1 MPHKGP
7 HISIGSEFLVHRVL
21 RIDLDEFED
30 WPEAVRETAIALAEE
45 LFLVRYNPFI
55 DAETVRQSVQ
65 ARFDQ
70 TVPGLAH
77 HYATTLREGLTM
89 FWSSYDSDMEFR
101 DELIR
106 RIGQVIPRDRI
117 DLRPGSLVECSTDAT
132 DLRMELPLL
141 VVAPASAEEV
151 SAVVCLAN
159 EMKFALI
166 PRGGASGC
174 TGGAIPARK
183 RTVVMTLQKLSRI
196 REVNTGDMTLTV
208 EAGVITASAI
218 KAAADKGMLFT
229 VDPASKAAST
239 IGGNIAENSGGP
251 SAFEYGTTL
260 DNILSY
266 RMVTPTGEI
275 VDVERVAHP
284 RHKIMETETAV
295 FEVKDV
301 SGGVRTVIT
310 LKGDEIRKPGLGKDV
325 TNKFLGGLPG
335 VQKEGTDGI
344 IVEARFVCH
353 PPQKHFRVVVLEFFG
368 RSMHNA
374 MLVIKQIVALRDTIR
389 TQGDLVKISALE
401 EFGIKY
407 VEAIEYQKKSTQY
420 EGKPISVLILQLDSN
435 DEPALEKNVR
445 DIVDICAPYDM
456 VDAFVAKD
464 AAQAEHYWEDRHKL
478 SAIARRT
485 SGFKINEDIVI
496 PIDVIPDFS
505 DFIEKLNQECMGK
518 AYRAALQDVGRV
530 PGMPMEDKSL
540 NREFTFASKVA
551 QGKVPTAELSDQE
564 MLDRT
569 TAYFDELSENYPALK
584 RTFQKIYEHMLAT
597 RIIVA
602 NHMHAGDGNCHVN
615 IPVNSNDPIML
626 HNAEEVADA
635 VMTKAQEMHGE
646 VTGEHGIGI
655 TKIKFL
661 SEEKMQALKTFK
673 SRVDPH
679 SIMNPA
685 KLTQRET
692 PVKPFTFSFN
702 RLIKDIQASGLA
714 DKDRLIGLLTNIQ
727 VCTRCG
733 KCKQVC
739 PMFFPEKS
747 LLYHPRN
754 KNLSLGALLEAVYY
768 SQVNKGKPDENLL
781 TQLRQLV
788 EHCTG
793 CGKCTAVC
801 PVKINSSSV
810 ALELRAFVDEEG
822 AGGHPIKSK
831 VLDYIAADISGRAPR
846 AAKLA
851 AMGQKLQNRALKLI
865 PASWRSGLD
874 NPLFSGP
881 GPEVGYNS
889 LAEAIRLDKGS
900 IFIPKSRTEAK
911 PLETVF
917 YFPGC
922 GGALFYR
929 NIGLAG
935 LVLMLRAG
943 FAVIM
948 PDKHQCCGYPLL
960 AAGKDTLYRKN
971 RESNLTAMTGLLEKA
986 AAQGLNVT
994 HVITACGSCREGLE
1008 KYNLPESLKAG
1019 LIHKDMTQLL
1029 MERTPP
1035 ARFAQGGKLLYHAAC
1050 HAEWS
1055 GVHKVKAAGV
1065 YQKALADFSG
1075 ASVEITPG
1083 CCGESGMGAMTNPE
1097 IYNKLRGRKQMN
1109 MEASLTGYGE
1119 GEPVI
1124 VGCPSCKVGIAR
1136 ILLNMQEKRPVL
1148 HTLEYLAAQM
1158 HGDDWKKRFKKL
1170 VLDSLASGHNGH
1182 SGNGG
1187 NARVVDDA
1195 SL

>member
-7 HISIGSEFLVHRVL
+7 HISISSESLVNRVL

-65 ARFDQ
+65 TRFDQ
-70 TVPGLAH
+70 AVPSLAH

-89 FWSSYDSDMEFR
+89 FWSSFDSDMAFR
-101 DELIR
+101 EELIK
-106 RIGQVIPRDRI
+106 RIGQVVPKDRI
-117 DLRPGSLVECSTDAT
+117 DTRPGSLVECSTDAT

-141 VVAPASAEEV
+141 VVAPSSAEEV
-151 SAVVCLAN
+151 SAVVRLAN

-196 REVNTGDMTLTV
+196 KDVDPAAMTLTV

-218 KAAADKGMLFT
+218 KAAADKNLLFT
-229 VDPASKAAST
+229 VDPASKTAST

-251 SAFEYGTTL
+251 FAFEYGTTL

-275 VDVERVAHP
+275 VDVERVNHP
-284 RHKIMETETAV
+284 RHKIMEDETAV
-295 FEVKDV
+295 FEVKDI

-335 VQKEGTDGI
+335 VQKEGTDGV
-344 IVEARFVCH
+344 IVEGCFICH
-353 PPQKHFRVVVLEFFG
+353 AQQKHFRVVVLEFFG

-374 MLVIKQIVALRDTIR
+374 MLVIKEVVGLRNTIR

-401 EFGIKY
+401 EFGVKY

-420 EGKPISVLILQLDSN
+420 EGSPISVLILQLDSN
-435 DEPALEKNVR
+435 DEDALEKSVR
-445 DIVDICAPYDM
+445 DIVEICAPFDQ

-464 AAQAEHYWEDRHKL
+464 AAEAEHFWEDRHKL

-505 DFIEKLNQECMGK
+505 DFIEALNQKCMGK

-530 PGMPMEDKSL
+530 HGMPLEDKSM
-540 NREFTFASKVA
+540 NREFTYASKVA
-551 QGKVPTAELSDQE
+551 QGKIPTSELSDQE
-564 MLDRT
+564 MLERAA
-569 TAYFDELSENYPALK
+569 AYFDELAETHPNLK
-584 RTFQKIYEHMLAT
+584 RHFQKIYDHMLAT
-597 RIIVA
+597 RIIIA

-615 IPVNSNDPIML
+615 IPVNSNDPVML
-626 HNAEEVADA
+626 HNAEEVADE
-635 VMTKAQEMHGE
+635 VMAKAQEMHGE

-702 RLIKDIQASGLA
+702 RLIRDIQASGLA

-747 LLYHPRN
+747 LQFHPRN

-781 TQLRQLV
+781 TQLRKMM

-822 AGGHPIKSK
+822 AGGHPIKSR
-831 VLDYIAADISGRAPR
+831 VLDYLSRDIHSRVPR
-846 AAKLA
+846 AAKMA
-851 AMGQKLQNRALKLI
+851 AMGQKMQNRALKFI
-865 PASWRSGLD
+865 PASWRSGLE

-881 GPEVGYNS
+881 GPEMGYRS
-889 LAEAIRLDKGS
+889 LAEAIKLEKGS
-900 IFIPKSRTEAK
+900 IFIPKSRSDNASQHTLDA
-911 PLETVF
+911 VF

-922 GGALFYR
+922 GGSLFYR

-935 LVLMLRAG
+935 LMLLLKAG
-943 FAVIM
+943 YAVIM
-948 PDKHQCCGYPLL
+948 PEEHQCCGYPLL
-960 AAGKDTLYRKN
+960 AAGKDTLYKQN
-971 RESNLTAMTGLLEKA
+971 RERNLISMKTLFDKA

-994 HVITACGSCREGLE
+994 CVATACGSCREALE
-1008 KYNLPESLKAG
+1008 KYELPANLKAG
-1019 LIHKDMTQLL
+1019 LVHKDIVQIIAEQNGKEGGLQI
-1029 MERTPP
+1029 P
-1035 ARFAQGGKLLYHAAC
+1035 RFAQDQPLLYHAAC

-1055 GVHKVKAAGV
+1055 GVHKVKAGGI
-1065 YQKALADFSG
+1065 YQKALAQMTG
-1075 ASVEITPG
+1075 AKVVLNPG
-1083 CCGESGMGAMTNPE
+1083 CCGESGMGAMTNPD
-1097 IYNKLRGRKQMN
+1097 IYNKLRTRKQQN
-1109 MEASLTGYGE
+1109 LESGLTGYPE
-1119 GEPVI
+1119 GAPVV

-1136 ILLNMQEKRPVL
+1136 NFINMHEKRPVL
-1148 HTLEYLAAQM
+1148 HTLEYLAANLY
-1158 HGDDWKKRFKKL
+1158 GEDWKKSFKR
-1170 VLDSLASGHNGH
+1170 LATDALNGK
-1182 SGNGG
+1182 
-1187 NARVVDDA
+1187 AVREVDDSA
-1195 SL
+1195 L

>member
-7 HISIGSEFLVHRVL
+7 HISISSESLVNRVL

-30 WPEAVRETAIALAEE
+30 WPEAVRDTAIALAEE

-65 ARFDQ
+65 SRFEQ
-70 TVPGLAH
+70 VVPGLAH

-89 FWSSYDSDMEFR
+89 FWSSYDSDTTFR
-101 DELIR
+101 EDLIR

-117 DLRPGSLVECSTDAT
+117 DTRPSSLVECSTDAT

-151 SAVVCLAN
+151 SAVVRLAN

-183 RTVVMTLQKLSRI
+183 RTVVLSLQKLSKI
-196 REVNTGDMTLTV
+196 RHADPESMTLTV
-208 EAGVITASAI
+208 EAGVITATAI
-218 KAAADKGMLFT
+218 KAAADKNMLFT
-229 VDPASKAAST
+229 VDPASKTAST

-251 SAFEYGTTL
+251 FAFEYGTTL

-275 VDVERVAHP
+275 IDVERVNHP
-284 RHKIMETETAV
+284 RHKIMENETAT

-301 SGGVRTVIT
+301 SGGVRTVIS
-310 LKGDEIRKPGLGKDV
+310 LQGDEIRKPGLGKDV

-344 IVEARFVCH
+344 IVEGCFICH
-353 PPQKHFRVVVLEFFG
+353 PPQKHFRVIVLEFFG

-374 MLVIKQIVALRDTIR
+374 MLVIKQVVSLRDTIR
-389 TQGDLVKISALE
+389 KQGDLVKISALE

-420 EGKPISVLILQLDSN
+420 EGSPISVLILQLDSN
-435 DEPALEKNVR
+435 DEQALEQNVR
-445 DIVDICAPYDM
+445 DIVDICAPYDQ
-456 VDAFVAKD
+456 VDAFVASD
-464 AAQAEHYWEDRHKL
+464 AAEAEHFWEDRHKL

-496 PIDVIPDFS
+496 PIDVIPDFA
-505 DFIEKLNQECMGK
+505 DFIEAQNQQCMGK
-518 AYRAALQDVGRV
+518 AYRAALQDIGRV
-530 PGMPMEDKSL
+530 HGMPLEDKSM
-540 NREFTFASKVA
+540 NREFTYASKVA
-551 QGKVPTAELSDQE
+551 QGKIPTSELSDQE
-564 MLDRT
+564 MLDR
-569 TAYFDELSENYPALK
+569 ASSYFDELAEAHPALK
-584 RTFQKIYEHMLAT
+584 RQFQKIFDHMVAT
-597 RIIVA
+597 RIIIA

-626 HNAEEVADA
+626 HNAEEVAEA
-635 VMTKAQEMHGE
+635 VMAKAQEMHGE

-702 RLIKDIQASGLA
+702 RLIRDIQASGLA
-714 DKDRLIGLLTNIQ
+714 DKERLIGLLTNIQ

-739 PMFFPEKS
+739 PMFFPEGA

-768 SQVNKGKPDENLL
+768 SQVSKGKPDENLL
-781 TQLRQLV
+781 AQLRKLM

-831 VLDYIAADISGRAPR
+831 VLEFLSKDTSARVPR
-846 AAKLA
+846 AAKMA
-851 AMGQKLQNRALKLI
+851 AMGQKLQNRMLNVI
-865 PASWRSGLD
+865 PPSWRSGFD
-874 NPLFSGP
+874 SPLFSGP
-881 GPEVGYNS
+881 GPEMGYKS
-889 LAEAIRLDKGS
+889 LAETVKLDKGS
-900 IFIPKSRTEAK
+900 IFLPKSKAGSTATEA
-911 PLETVF
+911 VF

-922 GGALFYR
+922 GGSLFYR

-935 LVLMLRAG
+935 LVLMLKAG
-943 FAVIM
+943 YAVTM
-948 PDKHQCCGYPLL
+948 PETHQCCGYPLL
-960 AAGKDTLYRKN
+960 AAGKDTLYQTN
-971 RESNLTAMTGLLEKA
+971 RERNLAAMSTLFAKA
-986 AAQGLNVT
+986 EAAGLNVT
-994 HVITACGSCREGLE
+994 HVVTACGSCREGLE
-1008 KYNLPESLKAG
+1008 KHDLTASVKPG
-1019 LIHKDMTQLL
+1019 LIHKDMVQLL
-1029 MERTPP
+1029 VEQGDKLGIP
-1035 ARFAQGGKLLYHAAC
+1035 RFADGKPLLYHAAC

-1055 GVHKVKAAGV
+1055 GVHKVKAAGI
-1065 YQKALADFSG
+1065 YQKALAGLTG
-1075 ASVEITPG
+1075 ATVTINPG

-1097 IYNKLRGRKQMN
+1097 IYNKLRARKQQN
-1109 MEASLTGYGE
+1109 LESGLTGYAAGA
-1119 GEPVI
+1119 PIV

-1136 ILLNMQEKRPVL
+1136 TLINMHEKRPVL
-1148 HTLEYLAAQM
+1148 HTLEYLVENM
-1158 HGDDWKKRFKKL
+1158 HGDDWKKAFKRL
-1170 VLDSLASGHNGH
+1170 VLDSLHNQASGV
-1182 SGNGG
+1182 
-1187 NARVVDDA
+1187 RVVDDSA
-1195 SL
+1195 L

>member
-7 HISIGSEFLVHRVL
+7 HISISSETLVNRVL
-21 RIDLDEFED
+21 RIDLNEFED
-30 WPEAVRETAIALAEE
+30 WPEAVRDTAIALAEE

-70 TVPGLAH
+70 AVPGLAH
-77 HYATTLREGLTM
+77 HYATTLREGLIM
-89 FWSSYDSDMEFR
+89 FWSSYDADMAFR
-101 DELIR
+101 EELIK
-106 RIGQVIPRDRI
+106 RIAQVVPKDRI

-151 SAVVCLAN
+151 SAIVRLAN
-159 EMKFALI
+159 ELKFALI
-166 PRGGASGC
+166 PRGGASGL

-183 RTVVMTLQKLSRI
+183 RTVVMTLQKLSHI
-196 REVNTGDMTLTV
+196 REIDQQERTITV
-208 EAGVITASAI
+208 EAGVITIAAI
-218 KAAADKGMLFT
+218 KAAAEENLLFT
-229 VDPASKAAST
+229 VDPASKTAST

-251 SAFEYGTTL
+251 FAFEYGTTL
-260 DNILSY
+260 DSILSY

-275 VDVERVAHP
+275 IDVERVNHP
-284 RHKIMETETAV
+284 RHKILEDETVV

-310 LKGDEIRKPGLGKDV
+310 LKGNEIRKPGLGKDV

-335 VQKEGTDGI
+335 VQKEGTDGVI
-344 IVEARFVCH
+344 IEARFICH
-353 PPQKHFRVVVLEFFG
+353 PVQAHFRVMVLEFFG

-374 MLVIKQIVALRDTIR
+374 SLVIKEVVGLRDTIR

-401 EFGIKY
+401 EFGPKY
-407 VEAIEYQKKSTQY
+407 VEAIEYQKKSACY
-420 EGKPISVLILQLDSN
+420 EGNPISVLILQLDSN
-435 DEPALEKNVR
+435 EEDALEASVR
-445 DIVDICAPYDM
+445 DIMRICERYDQ

-464 AAQAEHYWEDRHKL
+464 AAQAELYWEDRHKL

-496 PIDVIPDFS
+496 PIDMIPDFAL
-505 DFIEKLNQECMGK
+505 FIEELNQQCMGR
-518 AYRAALQDVGRV
+518 AYRGALQDVGRV
-530 PGMPMEDKSL
+530 HGMPLEDKDL
-540 NREFTFASKVA
+540 NREFTYASKVA
-551 QGKVPTAELSDQE
+551 QGKIPPEELSDLE
-564 MLDRT
+564 LLDRV
-569 TAYFDELSENYPALK
+569 TAYFDGISETHPQLK
-584 RTFQKIYEHMLAT
+584 RHFQKIYEHMLAT
-597 RIIVA
+597 RIVVA

-626 HNAEEVADA
+626 HNAEEVADS
-635 VMTKAQEMHGE
+635 VMAKAQEMHGE

-661 SEEKMQALKTFK
+661 SDEKMQALKTFK

-692 PVKPFTFSFN
+692 PVRPFTFSFN
-702 RLIKDIQASGLA
+702 RLIRDIQASGLA

-768 SQVNKGKPDENLL
+768 SQVSKGKPDPHLL
-781 TQLRQLV
+781 AELRKLV

-810 ALELRAFVDEEG
+810 ALQLRAFVEEEG
-822 AGGHPIKSK
+822 AGGHPIKSR
-831 VLDYIAADISGRAPR
+831 VLDFLVKDVQSRVPR
-846 AAKLA
+846 AAKMA
-851 AMGQKLQNRALKLI
+851 AMGQKMQNRALRLI
-865 PASWRSGLD
+865 PPSWRSGFE
-874 NPLFSGP
+874 NPLFAGP
-881 GPEVGYNS
+881 GPEMGYQG
-889 LAEAIRLDKGS
+889 LADAVKLEKGS
-900 IFIPKSRTEAK
+900 LFLPKTVSREGNAPVEA
-911 PLETVF
+911 VF

-922 GGALFYR
+922 GGSLFYR

-935 LVLMLRAG
+935 LMLMLKAG
-943 FAVIM
+943 LAVVM
-948 PDKHQCCGYPLL
+948 PSQHQCCGYPLL
-960 AAGKDTLYRKN
+960 AAGKDTLYHEN
-971 RESNLTAMTGLLEKA
+971 RERNTKAMQALFESAVG
-986 AAQGLNVT
+986 QGLNIT

-1008 KYNLPESLKAG
+1008 KYDLPAHLKEG
-1019 LIHKDMTQLL
+1019 LLHKDMVQLL
-1029 MERTPP
+1029 MERLVPQP
-1035 ARFAQGGKLLYHAAC
+1035 FAQGTPLLYHSAC

-1055 GVHKVKAAGV
+1055 GVHKIKAGGI
-1065 YQKALADFSG
+1065 YQKALAEFCG
-1075 ASVEITPG
+1075 AKVTVNPG

-1097 IYNKLRGRKQMN
+1097 IYNKLRARKRRSL
-1109 MEASLTGYGE
+1109 EAALIGY
-1119 GEPVI
+1119 PQDLPIV

-1136 ILLNMQEKRPVL
+1136 TLLTLQDKRPVL
-1148 HTLEYLAAQM
+1148 HTLEYLAEGM
-1158 HGDDWKKRFKKL
+1158 VGPDWKKTFKR
-1170 VLDSLASGHNGH
+1170 LALESQ
-1182 SGNGG
+1182 NGG
-1187 NARVVDDA
+1187 PLRVVDD
-1195 SL
+1195 SVL

>member
-7 HISIGSEFLVHRVL
+7 HISISSESLVNRVL

-30 WPEAVRETAIALAEE
+30 WPEAVRDTAISLAEE

-55 DAETVRQSVQ
+55 DADTVRLSVQ
-65 ARFDQ
+65 ANFDQ
-70 TVPGLAH
+70 AVPGLAH

-89 FWSSYDSDMEFR
+89 FWSSFDSDMAFR
-101 DELIR
+101 DELIK
-106 RIGQVIPRDRI
+106 RIGQVIPRDRV
-117 DLRPGSLVECSTDAT
+117 DSRPSSLVECSTDAT

-151 SAVVCLAN
+151 SEVVRLAN

-183 RTVVMTLQKLSRI
+183 RTVVMSLQKLCKI
-196 REVNTGDMTLTV
+196 MEVDPQAMTLTV
-208 EAGVITASAI
+208 GAGVITASAI
-218 KAAADKGMLFT
+218 KAAADKNMLFT
-229 VDPASKAAST
+229 VDPASKTAST

-251 SAFEYGTTL
+251 FAFEYGTTL

-275 VDVERVAHP
+275 IAVERVNHP
-284 RHKIMETETAV
+284 RHKIMEHESAV

-344 IVEARFVCH
+344 IVDACFICY
-353 PPQKHFRVVVLEFFG
+353 PQQKHFRVVVLEFFG

-401 EFGIKY
+401 EFGVKY
-407 VEAIEYQKKSTQY
+407 VEAIEYQKKSTRY
-420 EGKPISVLILQLDSN
+420 EGSPISVLVVQLDSN
-435 DEPALEKNVR
+435 DEDALEQSVR
-445 DIVDICAPYDM
+445 DVVEICSKYDQ

-505 DFIEKLNQECMGK
+505 DFIEALNQQCMGK
-518 AYRAALQDVGRV
+518 AYRAALQDIGRV
-530 PGMPMEDKSL
+530 HGMPLEDKSL
-540 NREFTFASKVA
+540 NREFTYTSKVA
-551 QGKVPTAELSDQE
+551 QGKIPTSELSEQE

-569 TAYFDELSENYPALK
+569 SRYFEELAEAHPALK
-584 RTFQKIYEHMLAT
+584 RHFQKIHDQMLAT
-597 RIIVA
+597 RIVIA

-615 IPVNSNDPIML
+615 IPVNSNDPVML
-626 HNAEEVADA
+626 HNAEEVAET
-635 VMTKAQEMHGE
+635 VMAKAQEMHGE

-661 SEEKMQALKTFK
+661 SDEKMQALKTFK
-673 SRVDPH
+673 NRVDPH

-747 LLYHPRN
+747 LLFHPRN

-768 SQVNKGKPDENLL
+768 SQVSKGKPDESLL
-781 TQLRQLV
+781 TQLRQLM

-810 ALELRAFVDEEG
+810 ALELRAFVEEEG

-831 VLDYIAADISGRAPR
+831 VLDFLSGDIQSRVPR

-851 AMGQKLQNRALKLI
+851 AMGQKMQNKALKLI
-865 PASWRSGLD
+865 PVSWRSGFD
-874 NPLFSGP
+874 SPLFSGP
-881 GPEVGYNS
+881 GPEMGYKG
-889 LAEAIRLDKGS
+889 LAEAIKLDKGS
-900 IFIPKSRTEAK
+900 IFVPKSRADSKPVEA
-911 PLETVF
+911 VF

-922 GGALFYR
+922 GGSLFYR

-935 LVLMLRAG
+935 LVLMLKAG
-943 FAVIM
+943 YAVIM
-948 PDKHQCCGYPLL
+948 PEQHQCCGYPLM

-971 RESNLTAMTGLLEKA
+971 REKNIVSMAALFEKA
-986 AAQGLNVT
+986 AAQGLQVT
-994 HVITACGSCREGLE
+994 HVITACGSCRAGLE
-1008 KYNLPESLKAG
+1008 KYELAINLKQG
-1019 LIHKDMTQLL
+1019 LIHKDMVQLL
-1029 MERTPP
+1029 TENKDRMDRMGLT
-1035 ARFAQGGKLLYHAAC
+1035 RFAEGKPLLYHAAC

-1055 GVHKVKAAGV
+1055 GVHKVKAGGI
-1065 YQKALADFSG
+1065 YQKALADITG
-1075 ASVEITPG
+1075 ATVSLNPG

-1097 IYNKLRGRKQMN
+1097 IYNKLRARKQQN
-1109 MEASLTGYGE
+1109 LESGLIGYTE
-1119 GEPVI
+1119 GSPII

-1136 ILLNMQEKRPVL
+1136 TLINMQEKRPVL
-1148 HTLEYLAAQM
+1148 HTLEYLAMNLQ
-1158 HGDDWKKRFKKL
+1158 GDDWKKAYKRL
-1170 VLDSLASGHNGH
+1170 ILDAMVNG
-1182 SGNGG
+1182 SV
-1187 NARVVDDA
+1187 RVVDDV
-1195 SL
+1195 S